1 MRHEHLGVD
10 AVTERQSLKELIEQL
25 IRLAV
30 VLVADLAI
38 ESVKLIELLGLMV
51 SSRHEE
57 VVREAHLP
65 SQHADDDLDREGA
78 SINEVTVE

>member
-1 MRHEHLGVD
+1 MRHEYLGVD
-10 AVTERQSLKELIEQL
+10 AVTKRQSLEELIEQL

-38 ESVKLIELLGLMV
+38 ESVQLIELLGLMV

-57 VVREAHLP
+57 VVWEAHLP
-65 SQHADDDLDREGA
+65 GQHADNDLD
-78 SINEVTVE
+78 